1 MATKATVSRKVARFP
16 SRSSLTYDFSDFFR
30 KIIQRINPPM
40 DWKVYFTKMATKI
53 NKIKS
58 SMGQWRLSCRCQYNH
73 WIERISSY
81 YSLKKRS
88 TTFVKSV
95 FELSLFEAEYTP
107 SHILNT
113 PHIGQTISYR
123 TVFILL
129 FFILPISEEVRRYTD
144 VATSST
150 LSFIPRSVHEITV
163 PSSR

>member
-1 MATKATVSRKVARFP
+1 
-16 SRSSLTYDFSDFFR
+16 
-30 KIIQRINPPM
+30 M

-73 WIERISSY
+73 WIERRSSY

-113 PHIGQTISYR
+113 PHVGQTVSNR
-123 TVFILL
+123 TEFVLL
-129 FFILPISEEVRRYTD
+129 FFILPCWLQRIFAQNRLHPRKIRWFISF
-144 VATSST
+144 
-150 LSFIPRSVHEITV
+150 LI
-163 PSSR
+163 